1 MSRRFVYF
9 QGEGE
14 ILTYSIGL
22 TYTFGPTGRNNNS
35 ADIARSRLT
44 QSSSIGGVLTAP
56 NNNVI
61 QPATLTNGAALQ
73 LSGEAEANYD
83 DTPALRMVGSLF
95 QQVGTDVTNTL
106 QTTFTMT
113 GTLEN
118 IGTIY
123 NGGHRMTLVITAFR
137 VSNINPTQNQSSI
150 ILSASLGINAT
161 QPPYEIFGLDP
172 LEFSENI
179 PIDIT
184 TIFPGDF

>member
-14 ILTYSIGL
+14 ILTYRILL
-22 TYTFGPTGRNNNS
+22 TYVFGPTTQNDNPN
-35 ADIARSRLT
+35 DFARSRLT
-44 QSSSIGGVLTAP
+44 QSSSIGGVLSAP
-56 NNNVI
+56 NNNVV
-61 QPATLTNGAALQ
+61 QPATLTNGEALQ

-83 DTPALRMVGSLF
+83 ANSALRKVGSLF
-95 QQVGTDVTNTL
+95 QQVSTDVTNSL
-106 QTTFTMT
+106 QTTFTMS

-123 NGGHRMTLVITAFR
+123 NGGHRMTLVVTASR
-137 VSNINPTQNQSSI
+137 VSNINPTQFST

-161 QPPYEIFGLDP
+161 QPPYEILGLDP
-172 LEFSENI
+172 LSFSENI

-184 TIFPGDF
+184 AIFPGDF